1 MISASLRIDSRC
13 PPKFTPDDNAD
24 IIQHPTFIQIGDQ
37 CVDGLI
43 QSGTVMADETFV
55 IPVTVPSTVGQC
67 DTANTDF
74 DKSPRH
80 QNQFVVRGGTIVL
93 ELERFTVAVSR
104 ADRRGFFG
112 DV

>member
-1 MISASLRIDSRC
+1 
-13 PPKFTPDDNAD
+13 
-24 IIQHPTFIQIGDQ
+24 
-37 CVDGLI
+37 
-43 QSGTVMADETFV
+43 MADETFV

-104 ADRRGFFG
+104 ADRRVFLG
-112 DV
+112 DVQSVHQFAGGQDVKGLRRVGVQSLQLSRRIHGSPQAIHA